1 MEFGNATPHVASV
14 PGPRSR
20 AWIERLALSESPAF
34 TARRARRAEQSGA
47 NQDPIVWES
56 ARGCNVRDADGN
68 VFVDLTSGFGVA
80 SLGHR
85 HPAVLEAIHQ
95 QSGRLI
101 HALGDVHPSAPK
113 IALLERLCALS
124 PFDDA
129 RAVLGLSGADA
140 LEVAIKSA
148 VIATGK
154 SAIVAFTGGYH
165 GLSAGPLAL
174 CGYKAGFRD
183 PFAAQLNPHVHFIP
197 FPSHD
202 FSELEGARTGDERV
216 PAPTEDGQPLTHDRV
231 PRIRGPFQGSPAP
244 DLAGGVAPPGLG
256 TTEPASGR
264 LASEAAA
271 APRPGSHLPSAAL
284 GADQA
289 SMESLAALVRLLE
302 TGTIGAI
309 VVEPIQGRGGVH
321 VPPLGFLAELGRR
334 AHAAGALV
342 IADEIFTGLGRT
354 GALLRSVHDG
364 LDADLIC
371 VGKALGG
378 GLPVSACVG
387 RGTVMSAWGDPGAE
401 AIHTGTF
408 FGHPLGAATAL
419 ATLDVIESNLIL
431 ERVAEVGA
439 RFRAVLRALPGV
451 AEVRGAGMLA
461 GVRLHDHPNTLGL
474 LGPLL
479 ARGYLTLPAGPGAE
493 VLELIPPLIIDPARL
508 DEFAA
513 TLHEVLEDAK

>member
-216 PAPTEDGQPLTHDRV
+216 PAPTEDGQRLTLD
-231 PRIRGPFQGSPAP
+231 
-244 DLAGGVAPPGLG
+244 
-256 TTEPASGR
+256 
-264 LASEAAA
+264 
-271 APRPGSHLPSAAL
+271 L

-289 SMESLAALVRLLE
+289 SMESLAALDRVLE
-302 TGTIGAI
+302 TGTVGAI

-419 ATLDVIESNLIL
+419 ATLDVIESNPIL

-439 RFRAVLRALPGV
+439 RFRAALRALPGV

-493 VLELIPPLIIDPARL
+493 VLELIPPLTIDPARL